1 MQFSVHKG
9 SQGLN
14 IFQFLKVQGQTTPS
28 SSTGFKVLPGLG
40 LVARLGKTELQ
51 TAPETVKI

>member
-9 SQGLN
+9 FQGLN

-28 SSTGFKVLPGLG
+28 STGFKVLPGLG
-40 LVARLGKTELQ
+40 LVARLRKTELQ
-51 TAPETVKI
+51 TGPETVKI